1 MQVKKQDRLNKF
13 KETRIKDR
21 ESEMVRKM
29 ITLFSFFACRIF
41 IITITFLFVLK
52 HITTVL
58 GDYRGGG

>member
-29 ITLFSFFACRIF
+29 ITLFSFSACRIF
-41 IITITFLFVLK
+41 SLQLYFCLF
-52 HITTVL
+52 
-58 GDYRGGG
+58 